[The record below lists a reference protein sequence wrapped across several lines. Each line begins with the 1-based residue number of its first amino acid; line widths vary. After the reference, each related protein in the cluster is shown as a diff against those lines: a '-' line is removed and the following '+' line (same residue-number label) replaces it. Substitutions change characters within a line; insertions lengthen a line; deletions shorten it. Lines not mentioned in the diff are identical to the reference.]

1 MSDDFALKT
10 CFPFQTFSLFIS
22 DEILMIFKGFK
33 QTPKCKK
40 SRHPLTEKG
49 PVQLAG
55 TARVWPGAECLL
67 TSGHFVLWE
76 LLEACYPSLFLSVY
90 PEETNSLLFD

>member
-1 MSDDFALKT
+1 MK
-10 CFPFQTFSLFIS
+10 
-22 DEILMIFKGFK
+22 FKGFK

-76 LLEACYPSLFLSVY
+76 LLEACYPSLYFWVFTQKKLTAYFFVVWLKW
-90 PEETNSLLFD
+90 TDIQNDLNVDIFSLQNF